1 MCVSKRSHFEHW
13 KIYWK
18 NVRAFCKHD
27 RLKLKMVGQMSYH
40 PILIIL
46 HSALCVHLD
55 PPLSIFLDLPLNG
68 HLRSS
73 PPALLKHLD
82 QSTVKAKP
90 PEAKPPEAM
99 WGLVH
104 QLGAGNDN
112 IFAYQNVLV
121 AKIKIFAQT
130 VHSE

>member
-1 MCVSKRSHFEHW
+1 MKYLNSFQEVAIDVEPFPWEES
-13 KIYWK
+13 
-18 NVRAFCKHD
+18 
-27 RLKLKMVGQMSYH
+27 
-40 PILIIL
+40 
-46 HSALCVHLD
+46 
-55 PPLSIFLDLPLNG
+55 NG

-73 PPALLKHLD
+73 PPALPQIKHLD

-130 VHSE
+130 VNSE